1 MRVGRHGETIFDD
14 SYNANPASVKAAIE
28 VLATATGS
36 TYLVLGD
43 MGELGSSAGQLH
55 QVIGQFAK
63 SKNIQKVYAL
73 GDLSQQTVVGFGP
86 GAQHFSS
93 HADLLAALLQD
104 LSAEQ
109 DSSVHIL
116 VKGSR
121 SMSMEQI
128 VMGLVATDEQPLSD
142 TQERRC

>member
-1 MRVGRHGETIFDD
+1 
-14 SYNANPASVKAAIE
+14 
-28 VLATATGS
+28 
-36 TYLVLGD
+36 
-43 MGELGSSAGQLH
+43 MGELGSSGGQLH
-55 QVIGQFAK
+55 QAIGKFAK
-63 SKNIQKVYAL
+63 SKHIQKVYAL
-73 GDLSQQTVVGFGP
+73 GDLSRQTVVGFGS

-93 HADLLAALLQD
+93 HADLLSALLQD

-128 VMGLVATDEQPLSD
+128 VVGLLATDEQSLSD
-142 TQERRC
+142 TWENRC